1 MTRVEIEQKIHFQR
15 ENIDTLEREL
25 QTEREELLSLYG
37 YLEESLREELTDVLV
52 ENESLKAQVD

>member
-1 MTRVEIEQKIHFQR
+1 MTRVEIEQKIHFQK
-15 ENIDTLEREL
+15 EKIDTLEREL
-25 QTEREELLSLYG
+25 QAEREELLSLYG

>member
-1 MTRVEIEQKIHFQR
+1 MTRVEIEQKIHFQK

-52 ENESLKAQVD
+52 ENESLKAQVN